1 MKRIICLAVCLFL
14 TAALTA
20 CGDKGVQDDTQ
31 NSAQNDNQTGYAT
44 SDEIDIDLT
53 AMSGT
58 MVYSEVYNMMSYPEE
73 YIGKRVKMNG
83 IFDVYYDEESG
94 INYFACIIQD
104 ATACCAQGIEFE
116 LAGDYSYPEDYPEI
130 GGEVCVE
137 GIFDMYLDG
146 GYTYCTLRGAEF
158 ATAN

>member
-58 MVYSEVYNMMSYPEE
+58 MVYSEVYNMTSYPEE

-104 ATACCAQGIEFE
+104 ATACCAQGVEFE
-116 LAGDYSYPEDYPEI
+116 PLDSYSYPEDYPEDGDI
-130 GGEVCVE
+130 VVVE
-137 GIFDMYLDG
+137 GVFDTYEED
-146 GYTYCTLRGAEF
+146 GYTYCTLRDAKF
-158 ATAN
+158 I